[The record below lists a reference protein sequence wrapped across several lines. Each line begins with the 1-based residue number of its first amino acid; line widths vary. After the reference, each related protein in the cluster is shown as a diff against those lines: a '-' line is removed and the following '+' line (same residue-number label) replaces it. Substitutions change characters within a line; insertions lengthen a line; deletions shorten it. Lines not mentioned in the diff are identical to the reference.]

1 MMARGLAEID
11 WDDVTE
17 FVPAV
22 ITALMMPLT
31 FSIAIGIGM
40 GFIAYVAIKAASGRL
55 GDISTAMWVV
65 TATFLIYFLRSIIF

>member
-1 MMARGLAEID
+1 
-11 WDDVTE
+11 
-17 FVPAV
+17 
-22 ITALMMPLT
+22 MMPLT

-40 GFIAYVAIKAASGRL
+40 GFIAYVAIKAASGRV